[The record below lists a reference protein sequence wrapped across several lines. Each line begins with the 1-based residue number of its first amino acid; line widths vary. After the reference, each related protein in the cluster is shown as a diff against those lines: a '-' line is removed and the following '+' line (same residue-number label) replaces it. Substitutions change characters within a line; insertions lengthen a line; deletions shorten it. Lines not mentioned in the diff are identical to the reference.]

1 MSGHKRIRAAL
12 VALLETVP
20 GMGTLHN
27 YERFA
32 SKPKDF
38 QALYLQGQNIRGFYI
53 RRQSYRETPYS
64 TMKNR
69 VRARWIIKGF
79 ASLVDAD
86 ATELAFDD
94 LLDAIAATL
103 RATPILFDA
112 NGNAL
117 CHTVTDDSAGLQLE
131 ESGPVMFAGVLC
143 HGATF
148 SLTTEHLEEIEPNIS
163 DPTASPKPGQ
173 EKEGCPGYL
182 AAIDPADVTAPAAEV
197 KAPFAT
203 DSEGGRSR
211 FERQGQAKSGVAGFA
226 SVPPARAEKG
236 DVE

>member
-20 GMGTLHN
+20 GIGTLHN
-27 YERFA
+27 YERF
-32 SKPKDF
+32 SKNPKEF
-38 QALYLQGQNIRGFYI
+38 HALYLQGQNIRGFYV

-69 VRARWIIKGF
+69 VRTRWVIKGF

-86 ATELAFDD
+86 ATELVFDE

-103 RATPILFDA
+103 RAKPVLFENMLTP
-112 NGNAL
+112 L
-117 CHTVTDDSAGLQLE
+117 CHTVTDDGAGLQLE
-131 ESGPVMFAGVLC
+131 DSGPVMFAGVLC

-163 DPTASPKPGQ
+163 DPTASPEPG
-173 EKEGCPGYL
+173 EDKEGCPGYL
-182 AAIDPADVTAPAAEV
+182 AAIDPADVAAPAAEV
-197 KAPFAT
+197 KAPFAP
-203 DSEGGRSR
+203 EG
-211 FERQGQAKSGVAGFA
+211 EDDA
-226 SVPPARAEKG
+226 
-236 DVE
+236 

>member
-1 MSGHKRIRAAL
+1 MTGHKRIRAAL
-12 VALLETVP
+12 VALLEAVP
-20 GMGTLHN
+20 GIGTLHN

-32 SKPKDF
+32 SKPKEF
-38 QALYLQGQNIRGFYI
+38 QALYLQGQDIRGFYV

-69 VRARWIIKGF
+69 VRTRWVIRGF

-94 LLDAIAATL
+94 LLDAIAAML
-103 RATPILFDA
+103 RAKPVVYDA
-112 NGNAL
+112 DGNGL

-131 ESGPVMFAGVLC
+131 DSSPVMFAGVLC

-163 DPTASPKPGQ
+163 DPTASPRPGE
-173 EKEGCPGYL
+173 EKEGCPSYL

-197 KAPFAT
+197 KAPFAH
-203 DSEGGRSR
+203 EG
-211 FERQGQAKSGVAGFA
+211 EDDA
-226 SVPPARAEKG
+226 
-236 DVE
+236 